1 MNRMLPAA
9 IALLLLG
16 GCSSMHGVNVM
27 DVDNGPTPVFK
38 TTRCTVPND
47 DGVRCNVKTCKA
59 DQASDCAIFADRCVQ
74 SGHSYSGS
82 KESGTCT
89 RTGGTPS

>member
-1 MNRMLPAA
+1 MYRIVLAST
-9 IALLLLG
+9 LLLVFS
-16 GCSSMHGVNVM
+16 GCSSMRGVMVM

-38 TTRCTVPND
+38 TTQCTVPNS

-59 DQASDCAIFADRCVQ
+59 DAASNCAVFADRCVE
-74 SGHSYSGS
+74 SGNNYSGG
-82 KESGTCT
+82 KDSGTCT